1 MALAAELPLA
11 ELELELVRSR
21 AVELQEPVVPV
32 ELVPWQPAGQ
42 REQLAA
48 S

>member
-1 MALAAELPLA
+1 MALAAELA